1 MKYAVTVNDETR
13 AVDVTGASG
22 RYRVGVG
29 DDVFDVDA
37 RLVAPGVYSLLID
50 GASYTAGVLDRNGVC
65 VVEVGGE
72 WYDITVEEQ
81 MRHVLRTRG
90 GVGQDARNRTLIA
103 PLPGKIS
110 RVAVEPGA
118 TVNAGDTLLVI
129 EAMKMENEFKAAA
142 AGIVAEVR
150 VAPGQAVNAGDVL
163 IVMA

>member
-1 MKYAVTVNDETR
+1 
-13 AVDVTGASG
+13 
-22 RYRVGVG
+22 
-29 DDVFDVDA
+29 
-37 RLVAPGVYSLLID
+37 
-50 GASYTAGVLDRNGVC
+50 
-65 VVEVGGE
+65 
-72 WYDITVEEQ
+72 
-81 MRHVLRTRG
+81 
-90 GVGQDARNRTLIA
+90 VGQDARNRTLIA

-142 AGIVAEVR
+142 AGTVAEVR